1 MNFNI
6 ILFRPIKTKQKKCWY
21 FIGVGD
27 FIGIGELRRIDICV
41 MFSHPVQGQG
51 MSYLF

>member
-6 ILFRPIKTKQKKCWY
+6 ILSRPIETKRADI
-21 FIGVGD
+21 FIGVGN
-27 FIGIGELRRIDICV
+27 FIGISELRRIDICV

-51 MSYLF
+51 MSY